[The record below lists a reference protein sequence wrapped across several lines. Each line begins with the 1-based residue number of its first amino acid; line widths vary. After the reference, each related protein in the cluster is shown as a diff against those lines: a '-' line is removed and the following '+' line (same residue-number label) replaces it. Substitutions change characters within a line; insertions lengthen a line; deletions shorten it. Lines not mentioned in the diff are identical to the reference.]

1 MNLFENLV
9 LLLFI
14 AAVLLA
20 ASRRL
25 GLPYPTLLCLAG
37 VAVVARLF
45 PELATHVIRV
55 RPATAVAAGDAKPE
69 SLAGNA
75 RRDLRASASRTG
87 SRTPGRPG
95 RS

>member
-25 GLPYPTLLCLAG
+25 SLPYPTLLCLAG
-37 VAVVARLF
+37 VTRHAASPRL
-45 PELATHVIRV
+45 A
-55 RPATAVAAGDAKPE
+55 
-69 SLAGNA
+69 
-75 RRDLRASASRTG
+75 
-87 SRTPGRPG
+87 
-95 RS
+95 